1 MIVPTPISMRI
12 CTHIALIAAIVVGP
26 CAASA
31 QLLQDSRAGSFTRA
45 DTLRGMLT
53 PLRTC
58 YDVTYYHLDV
68 KVDTADRSLAG
79 YTEMEFL
86 VRESCRQLQIDLYEN
101 MHVDSILF
109 GNGTRLRYTREANAV
124 FVQFPSDLTPGE
136 QHRLTTFY
144 SGTPQVSTNPPWAG
158 GFTWTHD
165 SLGHFWAVV
174 TCQGAGASLW
184 WPCKDHQ
191 SDEPDSMLISITVP
205 TGLMDISNGRL
216 RKVVQQNDGWAR
228 YDWFVSAPINNYN
241 VTVNIGI
248 YDHLRDFY
256 LRAPGDTLTLDYY
269 VMPYQREKALE
280 HFTGIRTM
288 LQCFEHYFGPYPFS
302 RDGFKL
308 IESPHN
314 GMEHQSAIAYGNR
327 YLWGYGGN
335 APTEAGLTFDYIIV
349 HESAHE
355 WWGNSVTA
363 EDIADLYIHESFATY
378 AEALYVEY
386 TLGYDEAMRYVNA
399 RKTRVANSR
408 PIIGPYGVNKA
419 GPGDMYPKGALILNT
434 LRHAIGNDDLWWKT
448 LRGLAVTFRHSFVT
462 TDDILQFI
470 NRTTGTDWTA
480 FFDQYFRH
488 AQIPTLEV
496 AITKKGD
503 AVSGRYRWKTDV
515 KGFAM
520 PVKIR
525 TPGMD
530 FFLIMPTT
538 SWQEL
543 PDHADMIDD
552 IRVADN
558 QFYVNLKVTRTY
570 VDPRKP

>member
-1 MIVPTPISMRI
+1 MSI
-12 CTHIALIAAIVVGP
+12 CRDIALMAAIVVGP
-26 CAASA
+26 WFGSA
-31 QLLQDSRAGSFTRA
+31 QILQDSRAGSFTRA

-68 KVDTADRSLAG
+68 KIDTADHSLIG
-79 YTEMEFL
+79 STGMEFL
-86 VRESCRQLQIDLYEN
+86 VKDSCRMLQIDLYEN
-101 MHVDSILF
+101 MRVDSILSLD
-109 GNGTRLRYTREANAV
+109 GTRLRYTREANAV
-124 FVQFPSDLTPGE
+124 FVQFPSELMPASH
-136 QHRLTTFY
+136 HRLTTFY

-165 SLGHFWAVV
+165 SLGHFWGVV
-174 TCQGAGASLW
+174 TCEGAGASLW
-184 WPCKDHQ
+184 WPCKDHP
-191 SDEPDSMLISITVP
+191 SDEPDSMLISITVA

-216 RKVVQQNDGWAR
+216 RNVVRQDEGWAR

-248 YDHLRDFY
+248 YDHIHDFY
-256 LRAPGDTLTLDYY
+256 VRRPGDTLTLDYF
-269 VMPYQREKALE
+269 VMPYQREKALK
-280 HFTGIRTM
+280 HFTGVRTM

-335 APTEAGLTFDYIIV
+335 APTESGLTFDYIIV

-363 EDIADLYIHESFATY
+363 KDFAELFIHESFATY

-386 TLGYDEAMRYVNA
+386 TLGYDEAMRYINA
-399 RKTRVANSR
+399 RKTRVANAK

-434 LRHAIGNDDLWWKT
+434 LRHGIGNDSLWWET
-448 LRGLAVTFRHSFVT
+448 LYGLASTFRHKVVT
-462 TDDILQFI
+462 AEDILQFI
-470 NRTTGTDWTA
+470 NRTTGRDWTA

-488 AQIPTLEV
+488 AEIPTLEV
-496 AITKKGD
+496 NITKKGD
-503 AVSGRYRWKTDV
+503 AVSGRYRWKTGV
-515 KGFAM
+515 KDFGM

-525 TPGMD
+525 TPGTD
-530 FFLIMPTT
+530 FFMITPTT
-538 SWQEL
+538 SWQDL
-543 PDHADMIDD
+543 PDHVDMIDD
-552 IRVADN
+552 IRVAEDE
-558 QFYVNLKVTRTY
+558 FYVNVRVTRTY
-570 VDPRKP
+570 VDPRKPG